1 MTMPFKKKELEYYK
15 KLLLEKREETLKSIE
30 DRKKLSFK
38 SQQQMTEEL
47 DQAAQASEQALNMR
61 LLDKDLKLL
70 REIDLAFARFEDGS
84 YGICEGTGE
93 EIERKR
99 LELRPWTRYSL
110 DYKQELEHKK
120 KMQKFNQ
127 T

>member
-1 MTMPFKKKELEYYK
+1 MAFKKKELKHYK
-15 KLLLEKREETLKSIE
+15 ELLLKKRDETLESIAE
-30 DRKKLSFK
+30 RKKLSFK
-38 SQQQMTEEL
+38 SQQQITEEL
-47 DQAAQASEQALNMR
+47 EQASQASEQALHMR

-70 REIDLAFARFEDGS
+70 KEIDRAIERFEDGS

-110 DYKQELEHKK
+110 EHKEELERKK
-120 KMQKFNQ
+120 KFQKMMG
-127 T
+127 

>member
-1 MTMPFKKKELEYYK
+1 MAFKKKELKLYK
-15 KLLLEKREETLKSIE
+15 KLLVQRREETLESIN

-47 DQAAQASEQALNMR
+47 EQASQASEQALHMR

-70 REIDLAFARFEDGS
+70 REIDLALLRFDDGS
-84 YGICEGTGE
+84 YGYCEGTGE

-110 DYKQELEHKK
+110 EHKEELERKK
-120 KMQKFNQ
+120 KFQRMMR
-127 T
+127 

>member
-1 MTMPFKKKELEYYK
+1 MAFKKKELKHYRE
-15 KLLLEKREETLKSIE
+15 LLGTKREEIIESIAQ
-30 DRKKLSFK
+30 RKRLSFK

-47 DQAAQASEQALNMR
+47 DQAAQASEQALHMR

-70 REIDLAFARFEDGS
+70 REIDLALLRFDDGS

-110 DYKQELEHKK
+110 EHKEELERKK
-120 KMQKFNQ
+120 KFQKMIR
-127 T
+127 

>member
-1 MTMPFKKKELEYYK
+1 MAFKKKELKHYK
-15 KLLLEKREETLKSIE
+15 ELLQQKREETLQSIAE
-30 DRKKLSFK
+30 RKKLSFK
-38 SQQQMTEEL
+38 SQQQITEEL
-47 DQAAQASEQALNMR
+47 EQASQASEQALHMR

-70 REIDLAFARFEDGS
+70 REIDLAIARFEDGS

-110 DYKQELEHKK
+110 EHKEELERKK
-120 KMQKFNQ
+120 KFEKMMR
-127 T
+127 

>member
-1 MTMPFKKKELEYYK
+1 MAFKKKELEYFRN
-15 KLLLEKREETLKSIE
+15 LLHERREETLRSIE

-38 SQQQMTEEL
+38 VQQQMTEEL

-70 REIDLAFARFEDGS
+70 REIDLALARFEEGT

-110 DYKQELEHKK
+110 DYKQELEQKK
-120 KMQKFNQ
+120 KMQRFNR